1 MSRTLKTD
9 IPGPDRRVTIE
20 DVRAK
25 GWDALFAPELAAPIG
40 ALVVE
45 IGFGRGEFLRQLA
58 AEAPGVPH
66 LGVELSWKRV
76 LKMARRIAKAGDPN
90 IRLICARG
98 EDVLREV
105 VAADS
110 VRTFWIN
117 FSDPWPKA
125 RHHRRRLVQAPF
137 VAQLADCLQPDG
149 LLHVATDDVS
159 YAQHIDEVLR
169 GEALLENA
177 LPAPFL
183 PEIAGR
189 PVTAYEAM
197 WRAENRPL
205 HFFSY
210 RRRSR

>member
-1 MSRTLKTD
+1 MTRTLKTD

-20 DVRAK
+20 DVSAK

-40 ALVVE
+40 PLVVE

-58 AEAPGVPH
+58 AESPGVPH

-90 IRLICARG
+90 LRMICARG
-98 EDVLREV
+98 EDVMQEAL
-105 VAADS
+105 ADDS

-137 VAQLADCLQPDG
+137 VHQLAKRLLPG
-149 LLHVATDDVS
+149 GALHVATDDVP
-159 YAQHIDEVLR
+159 YAEHIHEVLR
-169 GEALLENA
+169 NEPLLENA
-177 LPAPFL
+177 LAASFL
-183 PEIAGR
+183 PEVPER

-197 WRAENRPL
+197 WRAEGRPL
-205 HFFSY
+205 HFFTY
-210 RRRSR
+210 RRRTP

>member
-25 GWDALFAPELAAPIG
+25 GWDALFAPELPAPIG
-40 ALVVE
+40 PLVVE
-45 IGFGRGEFLRQLA
+45 IGFGRGEFLRRLA
-58 AEAPGVPH
+58 AEAPEVAH

-90 IRLICARG
+90 IRMICARG
-98 EDVLREV
+98 EDVLQ
-105 VAADS
+105 AIADES

-137 VAQLADCLQPDG
+137 VHQLAERLLPGG
-149 LLHVATDDVS
+149 LLHAATDDVP
-159 YAQHIDEVLR
+159 YARHIDEVLR
-169 GEALLENA
+169 AETLLENA
-177 LPAPFL
+177 LPASWL
-183 PEIAGR
+183 PEIPGR

-197 WRAENRPL
+197 WRAESRPL
-205 HFFSY
+205 HFFTY
-210 RRRSR
+210 RRRAP